1 METFQILKNGEP
13 MGIQG
18 NFEYILIVIRGLEES
33 INRLTEHSP
42 YTISRTEINKRAV
55 AIKLLSEHESKNG
68 YILAKKKDC
77 GQFVW
82 IKRNQVYHWTL
93 GLVI

>member
-1 METFQILKNGEP
+1 METFQILKNGKP

-42 YTISRTEINKRAV
+42 YTISRTEIN
-55 AIKLLSEHESKNG
+55 N
-68 YILAKKKDC
+68 
-77 GQFVW
+77 
-82 IKRNQVYHWTL
+82 
-93 GLVI
+93 